1 MNPTPNQKPR
11 AGRWLAGLILV
22 VAVVALGRFLPLQ
35 EILRGALQ
43 RVANLGAWG
52 PVLFVVLYVLATV
65 FFLPGSI
72 LTLGA
77 GAVFGVV
84 WGSVYVSIGST
95 LGATAAF
102 LVGRHLTRDAVERR
116 LSAFPRFAAI
126 DQAVAEQ
133 GWRIVGLARL
143 SPVFPFALL
152 NYAFGITRVRLG
164 EYVLASWIGMMPGT
178 VLYVYVG
185 SLAQSA
191 TGTRVR
197 TAWEWSFYAAGLA
210 ATVLVTV
217 LITRMA
223 RRALDRSLKVGS
235 SDSK

>member
-1 MNPTPNQKPR
+1 
-11 AGRWLAGLILV
+11 
-22 VAVVALGRFLPLQ
+22 
-35 EILRGALQ
+35 
-43 RVANLGAWG
+43 
-52 PVLFVVLYVLATV
+52 
-65 FFLPGSI
+65 
-72 LTLGA
+72 
-77 GAVFGVV
+77 
-84 WGSVYVSIGST
+84 
-95 LGATAAF
+95 
-102 LVGRHLTRDAVERR
+102 
-116 LSAFPRFAAI
+116 
-126 DQAVAEQ
+126 
-133 GWRIVGLARL
+133 
-143 SPVFPFALL
+143 
-152 NYAFGITRVRLG
+152 
-164 EYVLASWIGMMPGT
+164 MPGT